1 MTLVEKMIEEEEV
14 EETETEDDT
23 ADVTA
28 VVINPRQTAHR
39 SPAPVRPQ
47 DPKARAHHPF

>member
-1 MTLVEKMIEEEEV
+1 MEKMIEEEEI

-39 SPAPVRPQ
+39 SPAPVRPRYPTDSSQ
-47 DPKARAHHPF
+47 SFLK